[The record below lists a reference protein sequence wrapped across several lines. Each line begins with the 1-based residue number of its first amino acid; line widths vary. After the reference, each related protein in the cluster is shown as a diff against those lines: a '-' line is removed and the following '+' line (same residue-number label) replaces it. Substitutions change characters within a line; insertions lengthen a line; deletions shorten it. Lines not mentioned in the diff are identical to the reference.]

1 MSFLADSNKGNLYQR
16 EASFWERIMSC
27 FGCCEDD
34 DIHTAPESGNP
45 FAAKNPAGNCVAK
58 LWVINSYAISC
69 NHNIS
74 Q

>member
-1 MSFLADSNKGNLYQR
+1 
-16 EASFWERIMSC
+16 MSC

-34 DIHTAPESGNP
+34 DIHKAPESGNP